1 MRALSLLALLCLSS
15 AASAAAQGVLVPI
28 RCAGTCPA
36 SAPPAGSLS
45 VDSVR
50 VWAHLERGEAV
61 TYVNHVIRNTGPV
74 AVDGAFFFPVPRGAT
89 VDRVA
94 LYEGTELKVYGEWSR
109 PEESRWILEGLA
121 RERPDA
127 RLAAYDGQ
135 TMVHVRIPAVP
146 AGGRQDLQIGY
157 REPLRPENGTI
168 AYRYPLSVGAAAG
181 PHPHL
186 RLGLTVKTEAGFDDL
201 RSPTHEVDVQLG
213 TEPAPC
219 PREMRC
225 GFRGVPSERVR
236 VVRLQDAANAR
247 TRDFELV
254 YTPTAAS
261 GTGAR
266 PRPWRGPSMGEIS
279 IAPPRVNDS
288 M

>member
-15 AASAAAQGVLVPI
+15 AASAAAQGIVLPV
-28 RCAGTCPA
+28 RCQGACPA
-36 SAPPAGSLS
+36 ASVSSGSLS
-45 VDSVR
+45 IDSVR

-61 TYVNHVIRNTGPV
+61 TYVDHVIRNTGPV
-74 AVDGAFFFPVPRGAT
+74 AVDGAFFFPLPRGAT

-94 LYEGTELKVYGEWSR
+94 LYEGKELKVYGEWSG

-127 RLAAYDGQ
+127 RLEAYDGQ
-135 TMVHVRIPAVP
+135 TLVHVRVP
-146 AGGRQDLQIGY
+146 GVPPGGRHDLQIGY
-157 REPLRPENGTI
+157 REALRPESGAI
-168 AYRYPLSVGAAAG
+168 AYRYPLSVGTAAG

-186 RLGLTVKTEAGFDDL
+186 SLGLTVKTEAGFDDL

-213 TEPAPC
+213 TESAPC

-225 GFRGVPSERVR
+225 GFRGVASERVR
-236 VVRLQDAANAR
+236 VVRLEDAANAR

-261 GTGAR
+261 EAGAA
-266 PRPWRGPSMGEIS
+266 PRP
-279 IAPPRVNDS
+279 
-288 M
+288 